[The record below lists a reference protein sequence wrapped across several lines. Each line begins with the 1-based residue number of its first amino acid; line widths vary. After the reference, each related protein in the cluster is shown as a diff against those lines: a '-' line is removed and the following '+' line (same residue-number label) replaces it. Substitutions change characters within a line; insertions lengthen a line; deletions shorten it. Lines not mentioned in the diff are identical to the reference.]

1 MLHLH
6 FLDIKKNDWIKNTLK
21 GFKLLRLASQ
31 IDSVGVVSYIIE
43 HYPERLNYQDV
54 YGKSCLFYAV
64 EQEQW
69 NTVKYLIS
77 KNINYYMADKNGN
90 SLLHILA
97 KIKAKK
103 EYEVIYF
110 ELVQK
115 LISHRRIVRG
125 KNILGETPLHIACL
139 NSHKKLI
146 QLLIDNKSLI
156 HCKTE
161 KGLTPWDYCQF
172 SDKICIDLSTMND
185 PDDGTP
191 NSVSPFSNESFSDSE
206 QSGGNKLSKGQEML
220 SPRYVSIKKGHE
232 TPLETKN
239 TKEIKEI
246 KPNRSQSILHLKSKS
261 DIPPEVETS
270 TTLNLKEEHKSKNT
284 TPREEQTTEQNGNQN
299 QENNEKDAISKT
311 DYKKYKKYNID
322 EEKYKKFEALAT
334 KFAGYLNP
342 PKPLPPKAP
351 YQKGDKFRI
360 LSLDG
365 GGIKCIYQCA
375 ILQRILDKFPD
386 FFEKIDVITGVSASS
401 VPCVAIALGYDLL
414 SVEKMMEDMLCE
426 TFSRII
432 NKGGIVGHQYS
443 NKFLFVMGDKVF
455 GDLTMD
461 KLTRKVCIPSY
472 LTDTG
477 KDDPNR
483 TSLAKFYNNFLGEEV
498 PYSLTEVC
506 IQSAAAPGYFGS
518 VNAHLDGGV
527 IINEPCGGVL
537 SYVIGEYG
545 LNVDIKDISV
555 LSIGA
560 GYPAIPYIPEEELRE
575 AGPVKWTLHMPDLQI
590 ESRKSFIEFEGKYL
604 LGDRFFR
611 LNPKLPYQIDLDYC
625 KDVELI
631 KSMGDNLDLTE
642 TFKWIEQN
650 W

>member
-1 MLHLH
+1 M
-6 FLDIKKNDWIKNTLK
+6 FLSKPTQEQKAEELIDCLRKKRSETVLKELENSKENDWIKNTLK

-206 QSGGNKLSKGQEML
+206 QSGGNKLKRS
-220 SPRYVSIKKGHE
+220 R
-232 TPLETKN
+232 N
-239 TKEIKEI
+239 T
-246 KPNRSQSILHLKSKS
+246 S
-261 DIPPEVETS
+261 
-270 TTLNLKEEHKSKNT
+270 
-284 TPREEQTTEQNGNQN
+284 
-299 QENNEKDAISKT
+299 
-311 DYKKYKKYNID
+311 
-322 EEKYKKFEALAT
+322 
-334 KFAGYLNP
+334 
-342 PKPLPPKAP
+342 
-351 YQKGDKFRI
+351 
-360 LSLDG
+360 
-365 GGIKCIYQCA
+365 
-375 ILQRILDKFPD
+375 
-386 FFEKIDVITGVSASS
+386 
-401 VPCVAIALGYDLL
+401 
-414 SVEKMMEDMLCE
+414 
-426 TFSRII
+426 
-432 NKGGIVGHQYS
+432 
-443 NKFLFVMGDKVF
+443 
-455 GDLTMD
+455 
-461 KLTRKVCIPSY
+461 
-472 LTDTG
+472 
-477 KDDPNR
+477 
-483 TSLAKFYNNFLGEEV
+483 
-498 PYSLTEVC
+498 
-506 IQSAAAPGYFGS
+506 
-518 VNAHLDGGV
+518 
-527 IINEPCGGVL
+527 
-537 SYVIGEYG
+537 
-545 LNVDIKDISV
+545 
-555 LSIGA
+555 
-560 GYPAIPYIPEEELRE
+560 
-575 AGPVKWTLHMPDLQI
+575 
-590 ESRKSFIEFEGKYL
+590 
-604 LGDRFFR
+604 
-611 LNPKLPYQIDLDYC
+611 
-625 KDVELI
+625 
-631 KSMGDNLDLTE
+631 
-642 TFKWIEQN
+642 
-650 W
+650 